1 MTRETSTSGVV
12 PASREHDALVRM
24 WSRRAV
30 LGAGLGGAAALGLA
44 RAAHANSTNPH
55 GGTNPNALLP
65 RPDLLVL
72 VNRTS
77 HGFTTGL
84 YAEALAR
91 GYDGYLDWQ
100 LQPNRIDD
108 SALDTLLAAYPTL
121 PMTARQLQ
129 DNYVTP
135 GNTST
140 IPTELRKATVLR
152 ATYSKRQL
160 YERMVEFWTD
170 HFNID
175 QSDGENQVFKTPDD
189 REVIRAHALGKF
201 PALLK
206 ASAHSG
212 AMLYYLDNYTNK
224 NTGVNENYARE
235 VMELH
240 ALAPGNYSETDVRE
254 LAKVLTGWTI
264 WRTADP
270 LYGTLRYRP
279 EWHDNGVHTVL
290 GNVYGPNGG
299 QAEGEA
305 MLDVLANHPACARFI
320 ALKLCRWLLAYT
332 PPERVLGDVTD
343 TYLATGGDIK
353 AMIRVALRPDNV
365 LAAHA
370 ADQPKLKRPFTFI
383 VSLLRATNATITN
396 PSGLLSEL
404 LKLGQVPF
412 TWGPPDGFPD
422 SSEYWGATVLPRWSF
437 ASRLLDN
444 AITGVTVDTTA
455 LFNGFAQVD
464 CAERCNELLGGR
476 QLAPEDVYQ
485 IDSFARSFGSFTT
498 QAKRES
504 LALAASSPSFQV
516 Y

>member
-1 MTRETSTSGVV
+1 MTREID
-12 PASREHDALVRM
+12 PASREREALARM

-30 LGAGLGGAAALGLA
+30 LGAGLGGAAVLGLA
-44 RAAHANSTNPH
+44 RGARANGSNPH
-55 GGTNPNALLP
+55 GGTNPNSLVP

-77 HGFTTGL
+77 HGYTPAL

-108 SALDTLLAAYPTL
+108 SALDAQLAAFPSL
-121 PMTARQLQ
+121 SMTARQLQ

-135 GNTST
+135 GNGGA
-140 IPTELRKATVLR
+140 IPTELRKATLLR
-152 ATYSKRQL
+152 ATYSQRQL
-160 YERMVEFWTD
+160 FERMVEFWTD

-175 QSDGENQVFKTPDD
+175 QTDGENQVLKTPDD
-189 REVIRAHALGKF
+189 RDVVRAHALGKF
-201 PALLK
+201 SDLLK

-240 ALAPGNYSETDVRE
+240 TLAPGNYTETDVRE

-270 LYGTLRYRP
+270 AYGLLRFRP

-290 GNVYGPNGG
+290 GNVFGPNGG

-305 MLDVLANHPACARFI
+305 MLDVLANHPACARFVSK
-320 ALKLCRWLLAYT
+320 KLCRWLLSYT
-332 PPERVLGDVTD
+332 PSDRIVGDVTD

-353 AMIRVALRPDNV
+353 AMIRTALRPENV
-365 LAAHA
+365 LAAA
-370 ADQPKLKRPFTFI
+370 AATEPKLKRPFTFV
-383 VSLLRATNATITN
+383 VSLLRATNANVTSATN
-396 PSGLLSEL
+396 LLSEL

-422 SSEYWGATVLPRWSF
+422 AAEYWGANVLPRWSF

-444 AITGVTVDTTA
+444 AISGVTVDTTA
-455 LFNGFAQVD
+455 LFSGVAQVD
-464 CAERCNELLGGR
+464 CAERCNELLAGR
-476 QLAPEDVYQ
+476 QLAPSDVGE
-485 IDSFARSFGSFTT
+485 IDAFVRGFASFTT

-504 LALAASSPSFQV
+504 LALAAASPSFQT